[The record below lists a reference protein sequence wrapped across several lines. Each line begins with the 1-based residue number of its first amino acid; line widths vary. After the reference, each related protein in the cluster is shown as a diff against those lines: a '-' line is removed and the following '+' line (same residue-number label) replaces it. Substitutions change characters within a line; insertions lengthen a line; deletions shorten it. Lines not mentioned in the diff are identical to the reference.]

1 MAPRRRC
8 TVCGSH
14 QWRREPATGLV
25 VCGEGHVL
33 RNYLNETLEAHEPGP
48 HLLQKRALKSAR
60 ERRGRASK
68 ANRQRRHQWAPLKA
82 LASQPFTEV
91 DLSNIVYYGARAR
104 YLYFQCLQLL
114 LRKQVAALIRIWK
127 LPSEFEI
134 ICRDLWALHLSLL
147 PSPPPPEPLL
157 HKQATRGRPSDGGSK
172 SVDSKKNKK
181 SSPTADD
188 KNAAGMEKI
197 SPGQSNANT
206 ASESDSDEDSDMDE
220 LLFLFSESSL
230 SEDDG
235 GDDDSRQPLPKPEG
249 SGQKFDTFA
258 RNGPAS
264 NVALLVVACW
274 TLRLPIIYMDMIRF
288 DDGILGRLIECY
300 DLPYLEPLHH
310 LPESMVRHLTKHN
323 VQALSPLHAPTTLAL
338 HSLSA
343 RLARKLLGTYKIH
356 TPELNAGPML
366 WRVVRA
372 LGGTPVLYKLSKTLG
387 HVLSLPLVLHHTLAP
402 RLAQSKD
409 EDGDSHKYDNVP
421 PELALVVAVV
431 IVLKMVYGLDGRPRI
446 AKNSADPACALPR
459 MKDYLAIVQEIKEAY
474 VNSKDVLFSARSV
487 LQVSDLDE
495 TRLDEYLDFC
505 QNGLLRPGTTS
516 RVLEDFFLLGPDPV
530 QAEAVETT
538 AVDRVES
545 DHHTMARGTA
555 DSENHEPGEGY
566 AIYRSRDSLGT
577 IPEEYQMVISYG
589 AKWIGVEEEM
599 LLKVS
604 ERYERRLGNWSA
616 SATRLPLRD

>member
-33 RNYLNETLEAHEPGP
+33 RNYLNETLEAHELGP

-68 ANRQRRHQWAPLKA
+68 ANPKL
-82 LASQPFTEV
+82 
-91 DLSNIVYYGARAR
+91 YYGARAR

-157 HKQATRGRPSDGGSK
+157 HKQATRGHPNDGSSK
-172 SVDSKKNKK
+172 SADSKENKK

-188 KNAAGMEKI
+188 ENAAETGKI
-197 SPGQSNANT
+197 SSGQSKANT
-206 ASESDSDEDSDMDE
+206 SSESDDSDEDSEIDE
-220 LLFLFSESSL
+220 LLLLFSESSL
-230 SEDDG
+230 SGDDG
-235 GDDDSRQPLPKPEG
+235 GDDDSSRPLPKLEG
-249 SGQKFDTFA
+249 SGQKFDTFV

-264 NVALLVVACW
+264 NVTLLVVACW
-274 TLRLPIIYMDMIRF
+274 TLRLPIIYMDLI
-288 DDGILGRLIECY
+288 RLIECY

-310 LPESMVRHLTKHN
+310 LPESMTRHLTKHS
-323 VQALSPLHAPTTLAL
+323 VQALSPPHAPTTLAL
-338 HSLSA
+338 HRLSA
-343 RLARKLLGTYKIH
+343 RLARNLWGRYKVH

-402 RLAQSKD
+402 RLAQSED
-409 EDGDSHKYDNVP
+409 EDGDSHKYDDVP
-421 PELALVVAVV
+421 PELALVVVVV
-431 IVLKMVYGLDGRPRI
+431 IVLKMVYGLDGRPRM
-446 AKNSADPACALPR
+446 AKNSTDPACALPR
-459 MKDYLAIVQEIKEAY
+459 MKDYLTIVQEIKEAY
-474 VNSKDVLFSARSV
+474 VNSKEVLFSARSV

-505 QNGLLRPGTTS
+505 QDGLLRPGTS
-516 RVLEDFFLLGPDPV
+516 RVLEDFFPIGPGPV
-530 QAEAVETT
+530 PAEAVETT
-538 AVDRVES
+538 AVDRVEC
-545 DHHTMARGTA
+545 DHHAMARGVA
-555 DSENHEPGEGY
+555 DSGKHEPGEGY
-566 AIYRSRDSLGT
+566 AIYRSRDSLGI
-577 IPEEYQMVISYG
+577 IPEEYQMVISHG
-589 AKWIGVEEEM
+589 AKWIGVDEEM

>member
-1 MAPRRRC
+1 MAPRRKC

-14 QWRREPATGLV
+14 QWHREPATGLV

-68 ANRQRRHQWAPLKA
+68 ANPQL
-82 LASQPFTEV
+82 
-91 DLSNIVYYGARAR
+91 YYGARAQ

-127 LPSEFEI
+127 LPSEFEVV
-134 ICRDLWALHLSLL
+134 CRDLWALHLSLL

-157 HKQATRGRPSDGGSK
+157 HKQATHGHPSDGDSK
-172 SVDSKKNKK
+172 LADSKKSR

-188 KNAAGMEKI
+188 EKAVRM
-197 SPGQSNANT
+197 GEQSNAN
-206 ASESDSDEDSDMDE
+206 ASESDSEEDSEMDE
-220 LLFLFSESSL
+220 LLFLFSESSS
-230 SEDDG
+230 SEDDKDE
-235 GDDDSRQPLPKPEG
+235 DDGKQSPPKPEG
-249 SGQKFDTFA
+249 SGQKFDAFV
-258 RNGPAS
+258 RNGPGS

-274 TLRLPIIYMDMIRF
+274 TLRLPIMYMDLI
-288 DDGILGRLIECY
+288 RLIECY

-310 LPESMVRHLTKHN
+310 LPESMVRHLTKHS
-323 VQALSPLHAPTTLAL
+323 VQALSPLHPPTTLVL
-338 HSLSA
+338 HSLST
-343 RLARKLLGTYKIH
+343 RLARKLKGSYKIH

-409 EDGDSHKYDNVP
+409 EDGDSYKYDDVP
-421 PELALVVAVV
+421 PELALVVVVV

-446 AKNSADPACALPR
+446 PKNSVDPACALPR
-459 MKDYLAIVQEIKEAY
+459 MEDYLMIVQEIKEAY
-474 VNSKDVLFSARSV
+474 ANSKEVLFSARSG

-495 TRLDEYLDFC
+495 TKLDEYLDFC
-505 QNGLLRPGTTS
+505 QNGLLRPGTS
-516 RVLEDFFLLGPDPV
+516 RALEDFFPLGPSSV
-530 QAEAVETT
+530 QAEAVETA
-538 AVDRVES
+538 AVERVES
-545 DHHTMARGTA
+545 DQHAMAGGTA
-555 DSENHEPGEGY
+555 ESVKHEPGQDY

-577 IPEEYQMVISYG
+577 IPEEYQVVISHG
-589 AKWIGVEEEM
+589 AKWIGVDEEM
-599 LLKVS
+599 VLKVS
-604 ERYERRLGNWSA
+604 ERYERRLWNWSA
-616 SATRLPLRD
+616 SATRLPFRD